1 MVVCSVV
8 VGRHCGCCFSV
19 ELMFEFISLCF
30 FFFLFQLFVMLASFL
45 QLLDKTIKKV
55 SAKEERRLKMAK
67 AKAKKDARRK
77 AKEEAKAK
85 RG

>member
-1 MVVCSVV
+1 
-8 VGRHCGCCFSV
+8 
-19 ELMFEFISLCF
+19 
-30 FFFLFQLFVMLASFL
+30 MLASFL

>member
-1 MVVCSVV
+1 
-8 VGRHCGCCFSV
+8 
-19 ELMFEFISLCF
+19 MFKF
-30 FFFLFQLFVMLASFL
+30 FGVLVFFLFQLFVMLASFL